1 MGECASDLPTVPA
14 IELDRRFIRMNDP
27 EVQCFIAASDYFR
40 LRVREQTLTYP
51 PSPVFAKH
59 P

>member
-40 LRVREQTLTYP
+40 LCLQTLSYP
-51 PSPVFAKH
+51 PTPVFAKH